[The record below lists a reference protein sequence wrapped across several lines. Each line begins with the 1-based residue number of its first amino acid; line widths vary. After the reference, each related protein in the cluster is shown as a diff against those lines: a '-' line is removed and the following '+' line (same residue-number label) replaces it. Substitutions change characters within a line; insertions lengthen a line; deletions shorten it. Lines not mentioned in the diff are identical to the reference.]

1 MFGVDIYILLFIATV
16 ILIGVGLAIY
26 SLNKLY
32 LILIPFSL
40 SSLAAS
46 LFYTNEPI
54 WISGEI
60 ETGIGGYLRAGLLFI
75 SGLIGIIYYLKHI
88 RIHHFRFPLHLVF
101 LLLFILFSL
110 FSTFYTIDTKATLTR
125 STLFFTL
132 FLSLIGLN
140 YWLDTKEKFSKFIS
154 TLFYIVSIVLF
165 LNLISMVAIPGRSW
179 WWKTPSRLLGILS
192 HPNELGGLCLVS
204 FPIIFWKLKN
214 SESYEK
220 YLAWLVLAITF
231 IVLVATGSR
240 TSLFV
245 SIIGMII
252 WLVVHKDWIKFAIL
266 TIILVIAVIF
276 ISQIGLS
283 SYTRDEGSKLTDLT
297 ERELIWQGAS
307 VFLKEKPIFG
317 YGYSVEGKIFDNQL
331 LFDMTGQFFNP
342 NSQQPLHNGY
352 LSIFIGGGII
362 GLALWLFAIMIPI
375 YYSIKY
381 LTDKSIV
388 GYVLATL
395 IPILIANIVESAITG
410 YLSATD
416 IYFWLAWL
424 IGGKA
429 WTIFKNDPEDESILI
444 KEAEYASK

>member
-1 MFGVDIYILLFIATV
+1 MFGIDIYILLLIATV
-16 ILIGVGLAIY
+16 MLIGVGLAFY

-46 LFYTNEPI
+46 IFYTNEPI

-75 SGLIGIIYYLKHI
+75 SGIIGIIYYLKHV
-88 RIHHFRFPLHLVF
+88 RIHHFKFPLHLVL

-110 FSTFYTIDTKATLTR
+110 FSTFYTIDTKTTLTR
-125 STLFFTL
+125 ATLFFIL
-132 FLSLIGLN
+132 SLSLIGLN
-140 YWLDTKEKFSKFIS
+140 YWLDSREKFTKLIS
-154 TLFYIVSIVLF
+154 TLFYIVSIVLL

-192 HPNELGGLCLVS
+192 HPNELGGMCLVS
-204 FPIIFWKLKN
+204 FPIIFWKIRN
-214 SESYEK
+214 SDNYEK
-220 YLAWLVLAITF
+220 YLAWLILAINF
-231 IVLVATGSR
+231 IVLLATGSR

-245 SIIGMII
+245 SVIGMII
-252 WLVVHKDWIKFAIL
+252 WLVVHKDWIKLASL
-266 TIILVIAVIF
+266 AVILIIGIIF
-276 ISQIGLS
+276 VSQVGVS
-283 SYTRDEGSKLTDLT
+283 SYVRNEGSKLTDLT

-307 VFLKEKPIFG
+307 VFLKERPIIG

-362 GLALWLFAIMIPI
+362 GLALWIFAIILPI

-395 IPILIANIVESAITG
+395 FPILIANVVESAITG

-424 IGGKA
+424 VGGKA
-429 WTIFKNDPEDESILI
+429 WMIFNDKPEDKSILT
-444 KEAEYASK
+444 EGTEYAS